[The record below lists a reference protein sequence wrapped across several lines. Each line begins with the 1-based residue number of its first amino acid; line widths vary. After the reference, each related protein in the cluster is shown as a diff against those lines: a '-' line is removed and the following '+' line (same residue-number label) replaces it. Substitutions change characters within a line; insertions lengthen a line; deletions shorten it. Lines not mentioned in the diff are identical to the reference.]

1 MIPGPA
7 SKYSDIIVDLVEIGD
22 QLDYTPYI
30 FRLNHYKVYA
40 EKTIHDDPEGAYT
53 LLGIIAC
60 IKGDIEAM
68 HKNHKIAIQCSGQSV
83 ISIHQYCCSL
93 LRHNFYESAKK
104 YALIAFSKR
113 PEDRGILIK
122 LMISSYCLGD
132 ILDYEKYKEKLDKLG
147 FEYEDPN
154 QFYEDDPEWL
164 TQAIKSVDKL
174 IEENPQMLV
183 EQDADLEALVDDLI
197 EGVDIS

>member
-1 MIPGPA
+1 MIPAPA
-7 SKYSDIIVDLVEIGD
+7 SKYGDIIADLIDIDE
-22 QLDYTPYI
+22 QLDYRPYI

-40 EKTIHDDPEGAYT
+40 EKTIHEYPEEAYT

-68 HKNHKIAIQCSGQSV
+68 HKNHKIAVQCSEQGVVS
-83 ISIHQYCCSL
+83 ISQYCCSL
-93 LRHNFYESAKK
+93 LRHNFYEEAKK
-104 YALIAFSKR
+104 YALVAFSKA
-113 PEDRGILIK
+113 PEDRGVLIK
-122 LMISSYCLGD
+122 LMVSSYYLGD
-132 ILDYEKYKEKLDKLG
+132 IPNYEKYKEKLDKLG

-164 TQAIKSVDKL
+164 AAAIESVDKL
-174 IEENPQMLV
+174 LEKNPQMLV
-183 EQDADLEALVDDLI
+183 EQDADLEAIVDDLI